1 MGRVVSIKK
10 DWDAL
15 MVEFP
20 FLYAMGGGQNFGR
33 IGGVG
38 MNPYMFH
45 FHLELGEVEHYFL
58 RLQVRDCLIS
68 FLMRV
73 IWNSWVPSKVSF
85 FAWEACWG
93 KILILD
99 QLQRRWCMLVYRCFL
114 CKVNEESINHI
125 LLHYCQDK
133 VSLGS
138 RSYVCLV
145 LLLYCLP
152 LLERVFWDDMD
163 PSFLGQFGKRG
174 IKGHLR

>member
-1 MGRVVSIKK
+1 
-10 DWDAL
+10 
-15 MVEFP
+15 
-20 FLYAMGGGQNFGR
+20 
-33 IGGVG
+33 
-38 MNPYMFH
+38 
-45 FHLELGEVEHYFL
+45 
-58 RLQVRDCLIS
+58 
-68 FLMRV
+68 
-73 IWNSWVPSKVSF
+73 
-85 FAWEACWG
+85 
-93 KILILD
+93 
-99 QLQRRWCMLVYRCFL
+99 MLVYRCFL